1 MKKNQA
7 KISVTIRARPLL
19 KSDLKG
25 KFVEIKVR
33 AYVNYQ
39 YKPWTRIPK
48 LQHQNYIIILIF
60 VTTDDEVATDSD
72 TSEEKAVEIG
82 KDGQV
87 YCTSNK
93 TYQFDS
99 AFEGDAEQQTVYN
112 TSCAPLVQKF
122 IFECQNSR

>member
-39 YKPWTRIPK
+39 Y
-48 LQHQNYIIILIF
+48 
-60 VTTDDEVATDSD
+60 
-72 TSEEKAVEIG
+72 
-82 KDGQV
+82 
-87 YCTSNK
+87 
-93 TYQFDS
+93 
-99 AFEGDAEQQTVYN
+99 
-112 TSCAPLVQKF
+112 TSCVSYSTK
-122 IFECQNSR
+122 II